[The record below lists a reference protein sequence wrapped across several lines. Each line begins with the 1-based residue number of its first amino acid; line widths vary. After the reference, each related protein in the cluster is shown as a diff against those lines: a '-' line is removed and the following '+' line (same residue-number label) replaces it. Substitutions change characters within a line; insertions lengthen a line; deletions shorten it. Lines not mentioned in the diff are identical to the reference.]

1 MYWPIG
7 QEHKLPIVC
16 ETYHDEWR
24 IVPAFSSIKKFE
36 EWLEVNDDDPHENG
50 ISIEDQDFAANLF
63 RVARKCLS
71 TGRLD
76 DALPLL
82 QRATE
87 QLPEV
92 SEYWLALA
100 ISIADV
106 KNRSCSTGCA

>member
-1 MYWPIG
+1 M
-7 QEHKLPIVC
+7 
-16 ETYHDEWR
+16 
-24 IVPAFSSIKKFE
+24 A
-36 EWLEVNDDDPHENG
+36 EVNDDDPHENG

-100 ISIADV
+100 IQYRRC